1 MGRVRA
7 TARCTP
13 DADPVHSRS
22 AVVDDLA
29 MSVREFGDDDDAVNL
44 TWLAALALLDLNDA

>member
-13 DADPVHSRS
+13 DGDPVHSRS
-22 AVVDDLA
+22 AVVDDRA
-29 MSVREFGDDDDAVNL
+29 MSVREFRDDDAVYL
-44 TWLAALALLDLNDA
+44 TWLAALALLDLIDA